1 MTTAIASP
9 GAMPGP
15 LKGGLLAAGVFAA
28 CWGGA
33 IWYWRGATGTPGT
46 AELALVLLALP
57 LALVGSMWFGGK
69 LLVKR
74 AAARAAA
81 APAAT
86 APATAAAPAAALP
99 ALAIVSSALRS
110 PYGASAEELAG
121 AIAGNKVRP
130 DLDAELVDDDGFPV
144 AAARC
149 EEARDEALQ
158 EEVGAWL
165 VQNGM
170 PELRFS
176 DPQWRALTL
185 GSSVVAELAS
195 RAGDLLPAEG
205 KPPLLRLL
213 PLLPADW
220 TLEQRRAAGM
230 WFKHLAAGFG
240 WPAAQVAL
248 AEPEG
253 TAEGAIVPA
262 PPAALCTQLARE
274 AARETAPVVALL
286 VACAS
291 NIGQDIVDE
300 WASKGILFTSGR
312 PQGLVPGEGA
322 AGLLLTDLRLAQ
334 AIEGTLFVLLDPAGE
349 ARREA
354 SAPARQR
361 AQPALLGELAERAGR
376 HAEAG
381 LAEVAMV
388 VADSGQRQTRTLEL
402 MGMVS
407 HAMPEL
413 DESEDVFCV
422 GSASG
427 ACGDV
432 PFVTALA
439 LAQHGALVR
448 GAPVLC
454 LGNEDALHCS
464 AHLLRPLPPEVL
476 AS

>member
-33 IWYWRGATGTPGT
+33 IWYWRVATSTPGT
-46 AELALVLLALP
+46 LELALVLLGLP
-57 LALVGSMWFGGK
+57 LMLVGSMWFGGK
-69 LLVKR
+69 LLAK
-74 AAARAAA
+74 RAAA
-81 APAAT
+81 APAPA
-86 APATAAAPAAALP
+86 ATAAAAAPAPVAALP

-121 AIAGNKVRP
+121 ALAGNKVRP

-149 EEARDEALQ
+149 EDAEDESLQ

-170 PELRFS
+170 PELHFGA
-176 DPQWRALTL
+176 PQWRALTL

-220 TLEQRRAAGM
+220 TTEQRSAAGM
-230 WFKHLAAGFG
+230 WFKHLAASFG

-248 AEPEG
+248 PDVNDEAAAVL
-253 TAEGAIVPA
+253 TA
-262 PPAALCTQLARE
+262 PAALCTQLARD
-274 AARETAPVVALL
+274 ASRETAPVVALV

-322 AGLLLTDLRLAQ
+322 ASLLLTDLRLAQ
-334 AIEGTLFVLLDPAGE
+334 AIEGTLFVLLDPAEE

-354 SAPARQR
+354 AAPARQR
-361 AQPALLGELAERAGR
+361 AQPALLGELARRAGR

-407 HAMPEL
+407 QAMPEL

-454 LGNEDALHCS
+454 LGNEDPEHCS
-464 AHLLRPLPPEVL
+464 AHLLRPPPPEIL

>member
-9 GAMPGP
+9 GALPGP

-46 AELALVLLALP
+46 LELMLVLLALP
-57 LALVGSMWFGGK
+57 LMLVGSMWFGGK
-69 LLVKR
+69 LLAK
-74 AAARAAA
+74 RAAA
-81 APAAT
+81 APAAAAVMT
-86 APATAAAPAAALP
+86 APAPVAALP

-110 PYGASAEELAG
+110 PYGASAEELAE
-121 AIAGNKVRP
+121 AIAGNTVRP
-130 DLDAELVDDDGFPV
+130 DLDAELIDDDGFPV

-149 EEARDEALQ
+149 SDALDPSLQ

-170 PELRFS
+170 PELHFT

-205 KPPLLRLL
+205 KPPSLRLL

-230 WFKHLAAGFG
+230 WFQHIAASFG

-248 AEPEG
+248 PDASAE
-253 TAEGAIVPA
+253 AIT
-262 PPAALCTQLARE
+262 PAALCTQLASE
-274 AARETAPVVALL
+274 AAKETAPVVALL

-322 AGLLLTDLRLAQ
+322 AGLLLTDLRLAH
-334 AIEGTLFVLLDPAGE
+334 AIDGTLFVLLDPAEE
-349 ARREA
+349 AQREA
-354 SAPARQR
+354 AAPARQR
-361 AQPALLGELAERAGR
+361 AQPALLGELAGRAGR
-376 HAEAG
+376 HAAAG

-407 HAMPEL
+407 NAMPGL
-413 DESEDVFCV
+413 DENEDVFCV

-454 LGNEDALHCS
+454 LGNEDAAHCS
-464 AHLLRPLPPEVL
+464 AHLLRPPPPEAR

>member
-9 GAMPGP
+9 GALPGP

-28 CWGGA
+28 CWSGA
-33 IWYWRGATGTPGT
+33 IWYWRGAASTPGT
-46 AELALVLLALP
+46 AELTLVLLALP

-69 LLVKR
+69 LLAR
-74 AAARAAA
+74 RAAA
-81 APAAT
+81 APAALTPAAVT
-86 APATAAAPAAALP
+86 APAPAAALP
-99 ALAIVSSALRS
+99 ALAIVSSAVRS

-121 AIAGNKVRP
+121 AIAGNTLRP

-149 EEARDEALQ
+149 EEAQDEAFQ
-158 EEVGAWL
+158 EEMGEWL

-170 PELRFS
+170 PDLRFG
-176 DPQWRALTL
+176 DVQWRALTL
-185 GSSVVAELAS
+185 GSAVVAELAS
-195 RAGDLLPAEG
+195 RAGDLLPAED
-205 KPPLLRLL
+205 KPPVLRLL
-213 PLLPADW
+213 PSLPADW
-220 TLEQRRAAGM
+220 TQEQRRGAGL
-230 WFKHLAAGFG
+230 WFKHLAASFG

-248 AEPEG
+248 PDASSEA
-253 TAEGAIVPA
+253 TT
-262 PPAALCTQLARE
+262 PAALCTQLARE
-274 AARETAPVVALL
+274 AAKEAAPVVALL

-322 AGLLLTDLRLAQ
+322 AGLLLTDLRLAH
-334 AIEGTLFVLLDPAGE
+334 AIEGTLFVLLDPAEE

-354 SAPARQR
+354 AAPARQR
-361 AQPALLGELAERAGR
+361 AQPALLGELAGRAGR
-376 HAEAG
+376 HAAAG

-407 HAMPEL
+407 NAMPGL
-413 DESEDVFCV
+413 DESDDVFCV

-454 LGNEDALHCS
+454 LGNEDAEHCS
-464 AHLLRPLPPEVL
+464 AHLLHPPPPEPL

>member
-9 GAMPGP
+9 GALPGP
-15 LKGGLLAAGVFAA
+15 LKGGLLAAGVFIA

-33 IWYWRGATGTPGT
+33 IWYWRGASGTPGT
-46 AELALVLLALP
+46 LELALVLLGLP
-57 LALVGSMWFGGK
+57 LMLVGSMWFGGK
-69 LLVKR
+69 LLAKR
-74 AAARAAA
+74 AAPVPMAPAAAA
-81 APAAT
+81 APAPVAT
-86 APATAAAPAAALP
+86 LP
-99 ALAIVSSALRS
+99 SLAIVSSALRS
-110 PYGASAEELAG
+110 PYGASAEELAS
-121 AIAGNKVRP
+121 AIAGNKLRP
-130 DLDAELVDDDGFPV
+130 DLDAQLVDDDGFPV

-149 EEARDEALQ
+149 EEAQDESFQ

-170 PELRFS
+170 GELFFS
-176 DPQWRALTL
+176 GPQWRALTL

-220 TLEQRRAAGM
+220 TLEQRHTAGI
-230 WFKHLAAGFG
+230 WFKHLAASFG

-248 AEPEG
+248 PDAD
-253 TAEGAIVPA
+253 AGAA
-262 PPAALCTQLARE
+262 TPAALCTQLARE
-274 AARETAPVVALL
+274 AAKDAPVVALV

-334 AIEGTLFVLLDPAGE
+334 SIEGTLFVLLDPAEE

-354 SAPARQR
+354 AAPARQR
-361 AQPALLGELAERAGR
+361 AQPALLGELAGRAGR
-376 HAEAG
+376 HAQAG

-407 HAMPEL
+407 NAMPGL

-454 LGNEDALHCS
+454 LGNEDAEHCS
-464 AHLLRPLPPEVL
+464 AHLLRPPPPEDS

>member
-33 IWYWRGATGTPGT
+33 IWYWRGASGTPGT
-46 AELALVLLALP
+46 VELALVLLGLP

-69 LLVKR
+69 LLAKR
-74 AAARAAA
+74 AAQVSTT
-81 APAAT
+81 PAAT
-86 APATAAAPAAALP
+86 PTAAAPAPVAALP

-110 PYGASAEELAG
+110 PYGASAKELAE

-149 EEARDEALQ
+149 EEASDEGLQ

-170 PELRFS
+170 PELHFG

-220 TLEQRRAAGM
+220 TAEQRRAAGM
-230 WFKHLAAGFG
+230 WFKHLAASFG

-248 AEPEG
+248 AEANVE
-253 TAEGAIVPA
+253 TAT
-262 PPAALCTQLARE
+262 PAAVCTQLARE
-274 AARETAPVVALL
+274 AAREAAPVVALV

-291 NIGQDIVDE
+291 NIGQEIIDE

-334 AIEGTLFVLLDPAGE
+334 AIEGTLFVLLDPAEE

-354 SAPARQR
+354 ANPARQR
-361 AQPALLGELAERAGR
+361 AQPALLGELAGRAGR
-376 HAEAG
+376 HAQAG
-381 LAEVAMV
+381 LGEVALV

-407 HAMPEL
+407 QAMPEL

-432 PFVTALA
+432 PFVTALT

-464 AHLLRPLPPEVL
+464 AHLLRPPPELL
-476 AS
+476 AG

>member
-9 GAMPGP
+9 GGLPGP
-15 LKGGLLAAGVFAA
+15 LKGGLLAAAVFGA

-33 IWYWRGATGTPGT
+33 IWYWRSATVTPSSV
-46 AELALVLLALP
+46 ELALALLVLP
-57 LALVGSMWFGGK
+57 LALVGAMWFGGK
-69 LLVKR
+69 LLAKR
-74 AAARAAA
+74 ATA

-86 APATAAAPAAALP
+86 ATTATAAPAPAASLP

-121 AIAGNKVRP
+121 AIAGNSARP

-149 EEARDEALQ
+149 AEAEELAFQ

-165 VQNGM
+165 VQGGM
-170 PELRFS
+170 PDPHFA

-205 KPPLLRLL
+205 KPPVLRLL
-213 PLLPADW
+213 PLLPMDW
-220 TLEQRRAAGM
+220 TLEQRAAAGL

-248 AEPEG
+248 PDN
-253 TAEGAIVPA
+253 GAA
-262 PPAALCTQLARE
+262 ATSPAALCTQLARE
-274 AARETAPVVALL
+274 AQTKAGPIVALV

-291 NIGQDIVDE
+291 NIGQEVVDA
-300 WASKGILFTSGR
+300 WAGKGILFTSGR

-322 AGLLLTDLRLAQ
+322 AGLLLTDLPLAQ
-334 AIEGTLFVLLDPAGE
+334 SMEATLFALLDPAE
-349 ARREA
+349 SSLREA
-354 SAPARQR
+354 AAPARQR
-361 AQPALLGELAERAGR
+361 ANPALLGDLAARAGR
-376 HAEAG
+376 QGETG
-381 LAEVAMV
+381 LAQVAMV
-388 VADSGQRQTRTLEL
+388 VADTGQQQQRTLEL

-407 HAMPEL
+407 QAMPQLE
-413 DESEDVFCV
+413 ESEDVFCV

-432 PFVTALA
+432 PFLTALA
-439 LAQHGALVR
+439 LAQHGVLVR

-454 LGNEDALHCS
+454 IGNEDALECC
-464 AHLLRPLPPEVL
+464 AHLLRPPVTT
-476 AS
+476 AV

>member
-9 GAMPGP
+9 GALPGP
-15 LKGGLLAAGVFAA
+15 LKGGLLAAGVFAV

-33 IWYWRGATGTPGT
+33 IWYWRGASGTPGT
-46 AELALVLLALP
+46 LELALVLLGLP
-57 LALVGSMWFGGK
+57 LMLVGSMWFGGK
-69 LLVKR
+69 LLAKR
-74 AAARAAA
+74 APPIPMAAAAA
-81 APAAT
+81 APA
-86 APATAAAPAAALP
+86 PVAALP
-99 ALAIVSSALRS
+99 SLAIVSSALRS
-110 PYGASAEELAG
+110 PYGASAEELAA
-121 AIAGNKVRP
+121 AIAGNKLRP

-149 EEARDEALQ
+149 TDAQDESFQ
-158 EEVGAWL
+158 EEVAAWL

-170 PELRFS
+170 GELSFN

-220 TLEQRRAAGM
+220 TLEQRHTAGT
-230 WFKHLAAGFG
+230 WFKHLAASFG

-248 AEPEG
+248 PDAN
-253 TAEGAIVPA
+253 AGAATPA
-262 PPAALCTQLARE
+262 VLCTQLARD
-274 AARETAPVVALL
+274 AAKDAPVVALV

-322 AGLLLTDLRLAQ
+322 AGLLLTDQRLAQ
-334 AIEGTLFVLLDPAGE
+334 SIEGTLFVLLDPAEE

-354 SAPARQR
+354 AAPARQR
-361 AQPALLGELAERAGR
+361 VQPALLGELAGRAGR
-376 HAEAG
+376 HAQAG
-381 LAEVAMV
+381 LAEIAMV

-407 HAMPEL
+407 NAMPEL
-413 DESEDVFCV
+413 DESENVFCV

-454 LGNEDALHCS
+454 LGNEDAEHCS
-464 AHLLRPLPPEVL
+464 AHLLRPPPPEVS
-476 AS
+476 AN